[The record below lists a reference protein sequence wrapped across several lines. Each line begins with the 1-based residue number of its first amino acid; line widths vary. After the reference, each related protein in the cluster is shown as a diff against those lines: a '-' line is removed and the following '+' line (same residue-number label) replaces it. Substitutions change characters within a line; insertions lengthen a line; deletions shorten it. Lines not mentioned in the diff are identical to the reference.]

1 VKRVDGVVLRTADA
15 ADVEA
20 IADLFLACWR
30 TSYRDVLPADLVAMY
45 EPTSARDMWQRSFSE
60 GPGDREVIVAER
72 PDESVVGVVALGQD
86 PDRAGTGHIFSLYVH
101 PDAQG
106 LGVGARLVSAA
117 VERFRA
123 DDLPQA
129 SLWVFEANAGARA
142 FYGRLGW
149 LPDGTVRV
157 EREYGEPEIRLTR
170 SMRDTDQPPWGS
182 NT

>member
-20 IADLFLACWR
+20 IVVLFLACWR
-30 TSYRDVLPADLVAMY
+30 TSYRDILPADLIAMY
-45 EPTSARDMWQRSFSE
+45 GPTSARDLWQRSFAE
-60 GPGDREVIVAER
+60 GPGDREVVVAER
-72 PDESVVGVVALGQD
+72 PDQSMVGVVALGRD

-123 DDLPQA
+123 DDVPQA

-149 LPDGTVRV
+149 LPDGTIRV

-170 SMRDTDQPPWGS
+170 SMRDANRPP
-182 NT
+182 